1 MDETTLRKLLDEY
14 RGLPSETE
22 WLEFKEAKKDFHFDD
37 IGRYFSA
44 LSNEANLKGR
54 QEGWLI
60 FGIHD
65 KTREIVGTQYRL
77 ERSKLDKL
85 KQEIAMHTSNNIT
98 FIEIHE
104 LFFSKGRVIMFQI
117 PAAPNGVPVAWKGH
131 YFGRNGESLVP
142 LNIQKIEFIRSQA
155 KNKDWSA
162 EICDGATINDLDSEA
177 IAKARH
183 EYKRKHPKFA
193 EDVDIWDDI
202 TFLNKAKVT
211 IQGKITRTAIILLGK
226 PESEHFLS
234 PSIAKMSWILKDE
247 NNIEKDYEHF
257 GPPFILNTDR
267 LFKKIR
273 NLKYRYMPDQSLFPI
288 EINQYD
294 SYVIREALHNCIAHQ
309 DYELQG
315 RINIIEKPDE
325 LIFTNLGDFI
335 PSTVENVIKQDAPQ
349 EYYRNRWLAEAMVNL
364 NMIDTIG
371 SGIKKMF
378 IVQRNRYFP
387 LPDYDLN
394 EPNKVKV
401 RIFGKILDE
410 NYTKMLINNT
420 DLDLDLVI
428 NLDKVQKRQL
438 ISREEAK
445 TLRSKKLVEGRYPNL
460 YVSAKIAA
468 ITGDKSTYIK
478 NRAFDKE
485 HYKKLIISFLEK
497 YGSASREDIDNLILD
512 KLSDA
517 LDEEQKKKKVTNIL
531 YEMRKKDNTIINTG
545 SNRKSRWKLT
555 SKKVENS

>member
-142 LNIQKIEFIRSQA
+142 LNLQKIEFIRSQA

-273 NLKYRYMPDQSLFPI
+273 NLKYRYMPD
-288 EINQYD
+288 
-294 SYVIREALHNCIAHQ
+294 
-309 DYELQG
+309 
-315 RINIIEKPDE
+315 
-325 LIFTNLGDFI
+325 
-335 PSTVENVIKQDAPQ
+335 
-349 EYYRNRWLAEAMVNL
+349 
-364 NMIDTIG
+364 
-371 SGIKKMF
+371 
-378 IVQRNRYFP
+378 
-387 LPDYDLN
+387 
-394 EPNKVKV
+394 
-401 RIFGKILDE
+401 
-410 NYTKMLINNT
+410 
-420 DLDLDLVI
+420 
-428 NLDKVQKRQL
+428 
-438 ISREEAK
+438 
-445 TLRSKKLVEGRYPNL
+445 
-460 YVSAKIAA
+460 
-468 ITGDKSTYIK
+468 
-478 NRAFDKE
+478 
-485 HYKKLIISFLEK
+485 
-497 YGSASREDIDNLILD
+497 
-512 KLSDA
+512 
-517 LDEEQKKKKVTNIL
+517 
-531 YEMRKKDNTIINTG
+531 
-545 SNRKSRWKLT
+545 
-555 SKKVENS
+555 

>member
-142 LNIQKIEFIRSQA
+142 LNLQKIEFIRSQA

-349 EYYRNRWLAEAMVNL
+349 EYYRNRWLTEAMVNL

-555 SKKVENS
+555 SKRVENS

>member
-142 LNIQKIEFIRSQA
+142 LNLQKIEFIRSQA

-349 EYYRNRWLAEAMVNL
+349 EYYRNRWLTEAMVNL

-545 SNRKSRWKLT
+545 SNRKSRWELT

>member
-1 MDETTLRKLLDEY
+1 
-14 RGLPSETE
+14 
-22 WLEFKEAKKDFHFDD
+22 
-37 IGRYFSA
+37 
-44 LSNEANLKGR
+44 
-54 QEGWLI
+54 
-60 FGIHD
+60 
-65 KTREIVGTQYRL
+65 
-77 ERSKLDKL
+77 
-85 KQEIAMHTSNNIT
+85 
-98 FIEIHE
+98 
-104 LFFSKGRVIMFQI
+104 
-117 PAAPNGVPVAWKGH
+117 
-131 YFGRNGESLVP
+131 
-142 LNIQKIEFIRSQA
+142 
-155 KNKDWSA
+155 
-162 EICDGATINDLDSEA
+162 
-177 IAKARH
+177 
-183 EYKRKHPKFA
+183 
-193 EDVDIWDDI
+193 
-202 TFLNKAKVT
+202 
-211 IQGKITRTAIILLGK
+211 
-226 PESEHFLS
+226 
-234 PSIAKMSWILKDE
+234 
-247 NNIEKDYEHF
+247 
-257 GPPFILNTDR
+257 
-267 LFKKIR
+267 
-273 NLKYRYMPDQSLFPI
+273 
-288 EINQYD
+288 
-294 SYVIREALHNCIAHQ
+294 
-309 DYELQG
+309 
-315 RINIIEKPDE
+315 
-325 LIFTNLGDFI
+325 
-335 PSTVENVIKQDAPQ
+335 
-349 EYYRNRWLAEAMVNL
+349 
-364 NMIDTIG
+364 MIDTIG

-531 YEMRKKDNTIINTG
+531 YEMRKKDNTITQLSQTEIG
-545 SNRKSRWKLT
+545 K
-555 SKKVENS
+555 

>member
-1 MDETTLRKLLDEY
+1 MTGKSFFVY
-14 RGLPSETE
+14 AQ
-22 WLEFKEAKKDFHFDD
+22 K
-37 IGRYFSA
+37 FSA
-44 LSNEANLKGR
+44 GLC
-54 QEGWLI
+54 I
-60 FGIHD
+60 FPLQSSALLFCH
-65 KTREIVGTQYRL
+65 TQ
-77 ERSKLDKL
+77 
-85 KQEIAMHTSNNIT
+85 
-98 FIEIHE
+98 
-104 LFFSKGRVIMFQI
+104 
-117 PAAPNGVPVAWKGH
+117 
-131 YFGRNGESLVP
+131 
-142 LNIQKIEFIRSQA
+142 
-155 KNKDWSA
+155 
-162 EICDGATINDLDSEA
+162 
-177 IAKARH
+177 
-183 EYKRKHPKFA
+183 
-193 EDVDIWDDI
+193 
-202 TFLNKAKVT
+202 
-211 IQGKITRTAIILLGK
+211 
-226 PESEHFLS
+226 
-234 PSIAKMSWILKDE
+234 
-247 NNIEKDYEHF
+247 
-257 GPPFILNTDR
+257 
-267 LFKKIR
+267 
-273 NLKYRYMPDQSLFPI
+273 
-288 EINQYD
+288 
-294 SYVIREALHNCIAHQ
+294 
-309 DYELQG
+309 
-315 RINIIEKPDE
+315 
-325 LIFTNLGDFI
+325 
-335 PSTVENVIKQDAPQ
+335 VENVIKQDAPQ
-349 EYYRNRWLAEAMVNL
+349 EYYRNRWLTEAMVNL

-531 YEMRKKDNTIINTG
+531 YEMRKKDNTITQLSQTEIG
-545 SNRKSRWKLT
+545 K
-555 SKKVENS
+555 

>member
-142 LNIQKIEFIRSQA
+142 LNLQKIEFIRSQA